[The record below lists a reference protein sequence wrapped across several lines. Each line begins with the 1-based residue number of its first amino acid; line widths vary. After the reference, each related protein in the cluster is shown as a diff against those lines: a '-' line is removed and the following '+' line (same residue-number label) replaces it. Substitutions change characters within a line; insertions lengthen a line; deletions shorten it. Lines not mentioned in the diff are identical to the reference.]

1 MASKV
6 GTLIK
11 KARTEAGLTQEELA
25 RKISGLSA
33 SDISKAERGDK
44 DLTQEQLKRI
54 AKATGVTQSSLLN
67 AAKGKTASKTT
78 KSSKTSK
85 SSSTSKTTSTKL
97 TAAEKK
103 FIEAYRD
110 ASAAERKAALRV
122 LQGKCADMVE
132 QINDNDDGDGGELAD
147 FLGEA
152 PGALL
157 GGK

>member
-1 MASKV
+1 M
-6 GTLIK
+6 
-11 KARTEAGLTQEELA
+11 
-25 RKISGLSA
+25 
-33 SDISKAERGDK
+33 
-44 DLTQEQLKRI
+44 
-54 AKATGVTQSSLLN
+54 LN

-132 QINDNDDGDGGELAD
+132 QINDNDDGDGDGGELAD

-152 PGALL
+152 LGALL

>member
-152 PGALL
+152 LGALL

>member
-85 SSSTSKTTSTKL
+85 SSSTIKTTSTKL

-110 ASAAERKAALRV
+110 ASSAGRKAALRV

-132 QINDNDDGDGGELAD
+132 QINGGDEDGGELAD

-152 PGALL
+152 LGALL